1 MCSQNNF
8 HAIRLQG
15 DKSSQADW
23 LLPYSAPA
31 SGACCVL
38 TPASAEMLPVRL
50 SASYNP
56 TLLPESWSKEGIHV
70 PVSLTFF
77 LLAFTKSWSGG
88 HWACFCDFF
97 PQVVVDIFI
106 VGYSGFHSGR
116 KKWDKTLFQ
125 SEKHKQGKHQQQFAF
140 LKNLWILKLVCT
152 RTKCNRTSF
161 WETRLTPPW
170 PILYMSESI
179 LCFYWRTSKCSCAPH
194 NTLYSL
200 QSPRC
205 PKCPPHCPAAPRR
218 CGAGCWICALLD
230 VCLHYCHTERY
241 MAIFQWSR
249 LKIVNP
255 SAAQKYCQNKQ
266 F

>member
-1 MCSQNNF
+1 MFLWFFSPSCCGHIHS
-8 HAIRLQG
+8 RLFWISFRKEKVRQ
-15 DKSSQADW
+15 DTVSVWKTQARK
-23 LLPYSAPA
+23 APA
-31 SGACCVL
+31 TVC
-38 TPASAEMLPVRL
+38 
-50 SASYNP
+50 
-56 TLLPESWSKEGIHV
+56 I
-70 PVSLTFF
+70 
-77 LLAFTKSWSGG
+77 
-88 HWACFCDFF
+88 
-97 PQVVVDIFI
+97 
-106 VGYSGFHSGR
+106 
-116 KKWDKTLFQ
+116 
-125 SEKHKQGKHQQQFAF
+125 

-205 PKCPPHCPAAPRR
+205 PECPPHCPAAPRR

-249 LKIVNP
+249 LKIINP